1 MTYDTRTSP
10 EQKTVYLFSGLIVCG
25 DCGQNMVRRRVTKK
39 GKQYNYYHCS
49 TYKNGDGCSSHLIS
63 TDKIEEI
70 VLSSIRAQIDLVLRA
85 DEIVKNMDHISEN
98 QPYIK
103 TLQKQISQLDVEIER
118 YQKMKT
124 QVYTHMLDSGS
135 HTMLPMERNISRLT
149 GKIKD
154 IEGRMMKAYS
164 DYAQDLLDEETYQ
177 IIKKNLAD
185 EKAEVTAK
193 REEYNNRLMMAQR
206 SVQRF
211 HDMAVHLAAYENLHE
226 FDEKLTKELVSRII
240 VGKDSRVELIFN
252 CMDVF
257 EDPLINEYAGII
269 PGRS

>member
-1 MTYDTRTSP
+1 
-10 EQKTVYLFSGLIVCG
+10 
-25 DCGQNMVRRRVTKK
+25 
-39 GKQYNYYHCS
+39 
-49 TYKNGDGCSSHLIS
+49 
-63 TDKIEEI
+63 
-70 VLSSIRAQIDLVLRA
+70 
-85 DEIVKNMDHISEN
+85 
-98 QPYIK
+98 
-103 TLQKQISQLDVEIER
+103 
-118 YQKMKT
+118 
-124 QVYTHMLDSGS
+124 
-135 HTMLPMERNISRLT
+135 
-149 GKIKD
+149 
-154 IEGRMMKAYS
+154 MMKAYS

>member
-1 MTYDTRTSP
+1 
-10 EQKTVYLFSGLIVCG
+10 
-25 DCGQNMVRRRVTKK
+25 
-39 GKQYNYYHCS
+39 
-49 TYKNGDGCSSHLIS
+49 
-63 TDKIEEI
+63 
-70 VLSSIRAQIDLVLRA
+70 
-85 DEIVKNMDHISEN
+85 
-98 QPYIK
+98 
-103 TLQKQISQLDVEIER
+103 
-118 YQKMKT
+118 
-124 QVYTHMLDSGS
+124 
-135 HTMLPMERNISRLT
+135 
-149 GKIKD
+149 
-154 IEGRMMKAYS
+154 MKAYS

-211 HDMAVHLAAYENLHE
+211 HDMAVHLAAYENRHE

-257 EDPLINEYAGII
+257 KDPLINEYAGII